1 MIKQNFKMEL
11 GATVCDFGNGDISV
25 GVQPCM
31 KDLKKVS
38 IVLGVL
44 GEKQE
49 IGSVVKDDNPYEKAV
64 VMNFNN
70 IKSLEVIKAATEAAI
85 TVMKRNAEI
94 ANTPEDSVFTVP
106 LKNIWTTGAFTCSNP
121 SPIKIMTC
129 MKHFQEKGSI
139 DRDLVVDKNMCLT
152 DGYVGLL
159 VLRNENV
166 EKAKVTAPNGI
177 SVKIADTEVNFK
189 SDKIA
194 LFSYGM
200 IHKEGI
206 EDAFYLVVNNCG
218 KRYEFP
224 AATLCDAVEML
235 KSINKVFDAD
245 YTLVGCGTMNVGL
258 AEKMK
263 EAGISYSFI
272 GKLETDYKT
281 V

>member
-1 MIKQNFKMEL
+1 MIKQNVQMTL
-11 GATVCDFGNGDISV
+11 GATICDFGSGDISV
-25 GVQPCM
+25 GV
-31 KDLKKVS
+31 KSRLDDSNKVS
-38 IVLGVL
+38 ITLGAMKD
-44 GEKQE
+44 KQE
-49 IGSVVKDDNPYEKAV
+49 IGSPVQNASFKEAV
-64 VMNFNN
+64 VMNFDK
-70 IKSLEVIKAATEAAI
+70 IESLETVKKAVESAI
-85 TVMKRNAEI
+85 DIMKKKAEI
-94 ANTPEDSVFTVP
+94 AKMPEDKVFTVS

-139 DRDLVVDKNMCLT
+139 DRNLVVDKNMCLT

-177 SVKIADTEVNFK
+177 SVKLDGKEVNFK

-194 LFSYGM
+194 LLYDM
-200 IHKEGI
+200 IRKEGI

-235 KSINKVFDAD
+235 KSINKVFDAE
-245 YTLVGCGTMNVGL
+245 YTLVGYGTMNVGL
-258 AEKMK
+258 AEKMR
-263 EAGISYSFI
+263 EAGMSYKFAGNPSV
-272 GKLETDYKT
+272 DYKT
-281 V
+281 I